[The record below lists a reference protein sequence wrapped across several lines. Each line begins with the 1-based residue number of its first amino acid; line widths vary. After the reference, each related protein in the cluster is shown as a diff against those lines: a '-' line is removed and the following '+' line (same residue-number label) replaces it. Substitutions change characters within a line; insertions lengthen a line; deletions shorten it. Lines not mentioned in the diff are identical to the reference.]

1 MTDPKHEDLVQ
12 THEDIPEIPEGVE
25 VSNSVGSE
33 EPDEG
38 DDFEPE
44 DYSDVDLGD
53 VEPITDEKE
62 A

>member
-33 EPDEG
+33 EPDAGEI
-38 DDFEPE
+38 EPE

-53 VEPITDEKE
+53 VEPITNEKE
-62 A
+62 V

>member
-1 MTDPKHEDLVQ
+1 MTDPKHKDLVQ
-12 THEDIPEIPEGVE
+12 THKDIPEIPEGIE

-33 EPDEG
+33 EPDAG

-53 VEPITDEKE
+53 VEPITNDKE